1 MIETLIII
9 SFFVTAYLLYSFIV
23 TRKSKKKNSLSKFI
37 KDNYNKAALPIEG
50 IKILTRDYFENEEV
64 GGLVG
69 TNHYKEMHKYIS
81 VITYDNFPYRGKK
94 YSFKSNPIELSNSE
108 IMSMI
113 KKKGSITVYFDGADL
128 ATYYFDLS
136 FLN

>member
-1 MIETLIII
+1 MTETLIII
-9 SFFVTAYLLYSFIV
+9 LFFIAAYLLYSFIIA
-23 TRKSKKKNSLSKFI
+23 RKSKKKNNLSKDI
-37 KDNYNKAALPIEG
+37 KDNYNKAILPLEG

-81 VITYDNFPYRGKK
+81 VITYDNFLYRGKK
-94 YSFKSNPIELSNSE
+94 YSFKSNPIELSDSE

-128 ATYYFDLS
+128 ATHYFDLS

>member
-23 TRKSKKKNSLSKFI
+23 TRKSKKKNSLSKYV
-37 KDNYNKAALPIEG
+37 KDNYNKATLPIEG

-81 VITYDNFPYRGKK
+81 VITYDNFSYRGKK
-94 YSFKSNPIELSNSE
+94 YSFKSNPIELSDSE

-128 ATYYFDLS
+128 AEYYFDLS

>member
-1 MIETLIII
+1 MTETLFIIL
-9 SFFVTAYLLYSFIV
+9 FFIAAYLLYSLIIS
-23 TRKSKKKNSLSKFI
+23 RKSKKKNSLSKDI
-37 KDNYNKAALPIEG
+37 KDNYNKAILPLEG

-81 VITYDNFPYRGKK
+81 VITYDNFPYMGKK
-94 YSFKSNPIELSNSE
+94 YSFKSNPIELSDSE
-108 IMSMI
+108 IKSMI

-128 ATYYFDLS
+128 AKYYFDLS

>member
-1 MIETLIII
+1 MTETLIII
-9 SFFVTAYLLYSFIV
+9 SFFVTAYLFYSFIV
-23 TRKSKKKNSLSKFI
+23 AEKSKTKNSLSKYI
-37 KDNYNKAALPIEG
+37 KDNYNKAVLPIEG
-50 IKILTRDYFENEEV
+50 IKILTRDYYDNEEV

-94 YSFKSNPIELSNSE
+94 YSFKSNPIELSDSE

-113 KKKGSITVYFDGADL
+113 KKNGDITVYFDGADL